1 MLYNRIISP
10 SVMAYDAATGGFL
23 GEARF
28 TLTAEAEKALLDWAN
43 YRIPIP
49 SFIVVDSIWVPS
61 DQYVPI
67 IPNKTYHQEGI
78 FRALF
83 RRSDTGQMVPIEM
96 RGTYDWRARSVDS
109 GNYIESAEFSNIKMN
124 PLQETV
130 Y

>member
-1 MLYNRIISP
+1 MLYNQITNP
-10 SVMAYDAATGGFL
+10 SVMAYDAATGAFL

-49 SFIVVDSIWVPS
+49 SFIVVDSVWVPS
-61 DQYVPI
+61 DQYMPI

-83 RRSDTGQMVPIEM
+83 KRSDTGQMVPIEM
-96 RGTYDWRARSVDS
+96 RGTYDWRARSVET
-109 GNYIESAEFSNIKMN
+109 GNYIESADYSNIKMN

>member
-1 MLYNRIISP
+1 MYNQIINP
-10 SVMAYDAATGGFL
+10 SVTAYDAATGAFL

-28 TLTAEAEKALLDWAN
+28 TLTPEAEKVLLDWAN

-49 SFIVVDSIWVPS
+49 SFIVVDSVFVPS
-61 DQYVPI
+61 GQYVPI

-83 RRSDTGQMVPIEM
+83 TRADTGQKVPIEM
-96 RGTYDWRARSVDS
+96 RGTYDWRARSVNP
-109 GNYIESAEFSNIKMN
+109 GNNIESAEFSNIRMN